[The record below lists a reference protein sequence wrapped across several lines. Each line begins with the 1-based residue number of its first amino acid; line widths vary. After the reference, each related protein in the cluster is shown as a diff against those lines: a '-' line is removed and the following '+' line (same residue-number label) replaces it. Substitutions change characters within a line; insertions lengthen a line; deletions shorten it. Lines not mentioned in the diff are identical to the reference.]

1 MVRTRS
7 HYYVAAKH
15 EAFGIEGG
23 KLMHCGIRTAK
34 IHARMIARAAG
45 FGWKP
50 YIEDRGPIE
59 NNQSAL
65 VVPVNESRPRNE

>member
-50 YIEDRGPIE
+50 YVEERVKE
-59 NNQSAL
+59 Q
-65 VVPVNESRPRNE
+65 PVKPSK